1 MIREYTHKTL
11 NGFER
16 LLLLM
21 GAFLLL
27 AFGAL
32 QIYRIVFARAMVHR
46 FRTQATPASANS
58 ATAGLPSSNGI
69 PDFRFWAE
77 KRIEAYQLSMAQ
89 NFPAPLGVLR
99 ISSIDLEV
107 PVLEG
112 TDDSTLNRGV
122 GHVEGTTAVGG
133 EGNIGIAGHRDGFFR
148 VLKDIRQGDRI
159 DLQTESGGS
168 HYAVDRIVIVPPEDV
183 SVLDPRPRPTLT
195 LVTCYPFSFVG
206 SAPLRYIVQASQTGR
221 DDHTNSE
228 RAGGAPSAGGNRGV
242 Q

>member
-11 NGFER
+11 TSFER

-32 QIYRIVFARAMVHR
+32 QVYRIVYARAMVHR
-46 FRTQATPASANS
+46 FRTQTNQTPANS
-58 ATAGLPSSNGI
+58 ATVGLLSSTGI
-69 PDFRFWAE
+69 PDFRLWAE
-77 KRIEAYQLSMAQ
+77 KRIEAYQLSIAQ
-89 NFPAPLGVLR
+89 NFPAPLGILR
-99 ISSIDLEV
+99 VSSIDLEV
-107 PVLEG
+107 PILEG

-122 GHVEGTTAVGG
+122 GHIEGTTAVGG
-133 EGNIGIAGHRDGFFR
+133 QGNIGVAGHRDGFFR

-159 DLQTESGGS
+159 DLQTESGSS
-168 HYAVDRIVIVPPEDV
+168 HYTVDQIVIVPPEDV
-183 SVLDPRPRPTLT
+183 SVLDSRSRPTLT
-195 LVTCYPFSFVG
+195 LVTCYPFYFVG
-206 SAPLRYIVQASQTGR
+206 SAPLRYIVQASETGR

-228 RAGGAPSAGGNRGV
+228 RAGGAASAGGNRHV